1 MFSQYEHPNEKDA
14 TEPLIV
20 KPSSTLTRKS
30 ECQHFLS
37 FFRLPPCTIKALA
50 SILGGLCILSVILTH
65 IPFPRANSSSLTSCL
80 ADANVPFIVK
90 GAADWRRSI
99 TPWNLRL
106 TYTPAAVAIP
116 SSIEQIQIAVNCG
129 IKNKV
134 RVTAKGGGHSFGSYG
149 LGGEDGHLVV
159 ELQKLNDV
167 TLFENGTAKIQSGAR
182 LGHVSTELY
191 RQGGRA
197 IPHGACLD
205 IGLAGHALHGGY
217 GRASRTHGLTMD
229 SMIGARVILADGSM
243 VTCSIDE
250 NPELFWALRGA
261 GSSYGIVAE
270 LEFKT
275 FEAPKQVTPFT
286 IGLPWNEQAAFDTLS
301 ALQDFALVAPQT
313 LNFFLSV
320 TATSQIIQ
328 GLYLGDKDGLLDS
341 LQPLLERLGTTVSH
355 METIGWLEG
364 LYHYAD
370 SEHLQSP
377 SPYNTYGSFYTSSLT
392 TPALT
397 EEQMESL
404 TSTMFRNIND
414 PSARHSWDIVVEMHG
429 GPNSA
434 VAQVNSSTTAYVH
447 RDKVLLWQLSDM
459 SEHDSLPR
467 ECFAILK
474 SFMNSVTRSLS
485 AGQWG
490 MYANF
495 IDTEL
500 DGKTAQDLYWGEN
513 LPRLKALKT
522 KFDPNNI
529 FWNPQGITP
538 SVK

>member
-1 MFSQYEHPNEKDA
+1 MFSRYEYPQEKEA
-14 TEPLIV
+14 TEPLIT
-20 KPSSTLTRKS
+20 KSSSTLTRKS
-30 ECQHFLS
+30 NCQYSLS
-37 FFRLPPCTIKALA
+37 LFSFSPCALKVLA
-50 SILGGLCILSVILTH
+50 SILCGLCILNVIVTT
-65 IPFPRANSSSLTSCL
+65 IPLPWTNISSLTSCL
-80 ADANVPFIVK
+80 ADSNVPFIVE
-90 GAADWRRSI
+90 GAAAWERSI
-99 TPWNLRL
+99 TPWNVRL

-116 SSIEQIQIAVNCG
+116 DTIEQIQIAVNCG

-159 ELQKLNDV
+159 ELQQLNDV
-167 TLFENGTAKIQSGAR
+167 TLFENGTARIQPGA
-182 LGHVSTELY
+182 S
-191 RQGGRA
+191 
-197 IPHGACLD
+197 

-217 GRASRTHGLTMD
+217 G
-229 SMIGARVILADGSM
+229 
-243 VTCSIDE
+243 
-250 NPELFWALRGA
+250 A
-261 GSSYGIVAE
+261 GSSFGIVAE

-286 IGLPWNEQAAFDTLS
+286 IELPWTEEAAFDTLS

-313 LNFFLSV
+313 LNLFLSV

-328 GLYLGDKDGLLDS
+328 GLYFGDKGGLLDC
-341 LQPLLERLGTTVSH
+341 LQPLLERLGTTVSN

-370 SEHLQSP
+370 NEPIHSP
-377 SPYNTYGSFYTSSLT
+377 SPYNTHGSFYTSSLT

-404 TSTMFRNIND
+404 ISAMFLNIND
-414 PSARHSWDIVVEMHG
+414 TSARHPWDIVIEMHG

-434 VAQVNSSTTAYVH
+434 VSQVDSPATAYVH
-447 RDKVLLWQLSDM
+447 RDKVLLWQLSDS
-459 SEHDSLPR
+459 SEQDSLPR
-467 ECFAILK
+467 ESFAMLK
-474 SFMNSVTRSLS
+474 KFMNSVTRSLS
-485 AGQWG
+485 DDQWG

-495 IDTEL
+495 IVTEL
-500 DGKTAQDLYWGEN
+500 DGKTAQDLYWGKN

-538 SVK
+538 VVELGTQRSNYQQMRPSD